1 MFVLF
6 NFLIALILAAID
18 RAIDL
23 EIGLGVGVL
32 GGLYS
37 LFVLVPSLAVLFRR
51 LHDTGHSGWAIL
63 YIFIPLAGPII
74 LLVFLCQDSY
84 PAENKYGPN
93 PKEIA
98 AAPTYTE

>member
-1 MFVLF
+1 MFTLF
-6 NFLIALILAAID
+6 NFLIALVLAAID
-18 RAIDL
+18 RASGL
-23 EIGLGVGVL
+23 EATLGIAPL
-32 GGLYS
+32 GTLYS
-37 LFVLVPSLAVLFRR
+37 LFVLLPSLAVLFRR

-63 YIFIPLAGPII
+63 YFLIPLAGPII

-84 PAENKYGPN
+84 PAENNYGPN